1 MAKADSRPI
10 GSLRFQ
16 NAELDKKIARQR
28 KINES
33 TQAQIKRGQTK
44 LNKLAR
50 AEVNHEIPSL
60 REDTTSYHDHF
71 DVETRLD
78 SIEQQ
83 LQQKENEIQEQQ
95 TQIERMD

>member
-50 AEVNHEIPSL
+50 AEVHHEIPSL
-60 REDTTSYHDHF
+60 REDTTMYHDHF

-78 SIEQQ
+78 SIEMQ
-83 LQQKENEIQEQQ
+83 L
-95 TQIERMD
+95 